1 MNQISCEDAR
11 LLLSLYI
18 ENMLSDEEMTQVREH
33 LAKCGSCQSEYALLK
48 GIMEKT
54 KELPELEVS
63 AEFSARL
70 HSGLEKAAAERV
82 GQGAEQAQPVPV
94 RLRRWRVMP
103 VIAAGAAVIA
113 LSVFALSR
121 MPGTDQFIKNN
132 TDKIAPTESPAL
144 ESVLPG
150 GNSSPAPES
159 AAPDAAADSARVSA
173 SAAPSAQPKST
184 ERPKQQGGLFDR
196 LFGNADKDGS
206 NGEAVQPEDN
216 GQKTAASAGLEEGV
230 RTQQPNEGVDP
241 GADSREPVE
250 SPVPM
255 VNAPSPESSY
265 DNEAAP
271 RVTTEKSEPMESDGP
286 EKSTNDVDAAYSG
299 GSAGGGGGRRPSG
312 GGAAGG
318 LSAPASISANKVKV
332 TVTMRFSEEGLVQAQ
347 AILADVQREGGSYV
361 VPSSRQAEYLDKL
374 RALDGFIGA
383 DTARTDYSEEYN
395 SLAANGG
402 TENGERMRTI
412 DHFASHCYIVI
423 Q

>member
-82 GQGAEQAQPVPV
+82 GQGAEQVPPVPV

-121 MPGTDQFIKNN
+121 MPGTDQFIQ
-132 TDKIAPTESPAL
+132 DKTETATPTGGPVLESP
-144 ESVLPG
+144 LPG
-150 GNSSPAPES
+150 ASSLPAPES
-159 AAPDAAADSARVSA
+159 AAPDAAADLARVSA

-184 ERPKQQGGLFDR
+184 ERPKQQSGLFDR

-206 NGEAVQPEDN
+206 DGEAVQPEDN
-216 GQKTAASAGLEEGV
+216 GQKTAASAGLEGAM
-230 RTQQPNEGVDP
+230 RTEQPNVGSDS

-271 RVTTEKSEPMESDGP
+271 RITAEKNVPLESDGP
-286 EKSTNDVDAAYSG
+286 EKSTNDVDAAYTG
-299 GSAGGGGGRRPSG
+299 GGAGGGGGGRPS

-347 AILADVQREGGSYV
+347 AILADVRREGGSYV